1 MDNNNSAEKEISLNM
16 LKKRLKK
23 YRYEHTV
30 RVLKAALELAEIF
43 NADIEKVRKAA
54 VLHDIAKNLEIDKIK
69 NILKKST
76 WEIDSLE
83 WSLDSVLHAPAGAE
97 IAKIEF
103 GVGDHEILEAVRYH
117 TLGHPDMGLVAQIIY
132 AADFIEDGR
141 SFESLKEI
149 QKIVKENLVEGI
161 YLISSS
167 SIEYQLKLD
176 NPIHPNTNNL
186 RNKFLLKRSDN

>member
-176 NPIHPNTNNL
+176 NPIHPYTNNL